1 MPGLSDSYYTLRVD
15 VESLATLP
23 LFPAHLL
30 DPPDDSVLSRL
41 YRTRTEPSDAGLL
54 IELSWDSGDEPIE
67 LGLQEASG
75 ASLALGYDGVTA
87 LTLLAEIEDDDQS
100 FTVGGGF
107 SLSFDSGLI
116 QPVELVD
123 GQYRVID
130 GEPYRVG
137 FSVDLTIGSVG
148 ISVGGPGSFAFP
160 PFAIGATGIVVDPG
174 EVRLAFSPEAA
185 EQLAADFPAAGLD
198 AAFRGVWI
206 AAGTLYF
213 PAGFPVASVEIANAF
228 IGTNGFSGSVTA
240 TARDPGLVAGAGL
253 SGLPFTLSEVELAF
267 VQNSLTA
274 FRIDGALTL
283 PFFDEPL
290 DVTVGLGMDGG
301 LIVGL
306 AQDAADGLAELELGE
321 LGTITLSGLGFVED
335 ASGAA
340 VLLSGT
346 LQLSVLS
353 PALQWPT
360 VELQGLRISAAGEVE
375 LPDGWLD
382 LQTPVALD
390 LYGFIL
396 EISRIGFGSTDDGLR
411 WVGFSAGVRLVD
423 FLPTGVSVE
432 GLRVTWDP
440 TGVRPPRVTL
450 QGVGLQLTLPGVLT
464 LQGDVA
470 FVDEEAERYF
480 KGNADLAL
488 LPLGIRLDASL
499 KIGRNLEQDYK
510 FVYAY
515 LDLTLPVGLPL
526 FATGAALY
534 GFSGLYGVNVGPSA
548 QDGDWYGWYAGPP
561 APLDVTHSDKW
572 ISAADGNAVGAGMT
586 LGTLFDLGRAV
597 SVKSLFALVLPG
609 PVILLQ
615 GKANFLQTPPD
626 PEDPTSEGVLS
637 AFAVLDTTA
646 GSLQL
651 AIDAGWSLGQVV
663 DIAATA
669 DAYFEFPDPRNWHL
683 YLGQDQPEDRR
694 IRASLLA
701 LLHGDAYLMI
711 DGEGIATGAAISWGD
726 EWKFGPV
733 VVTLRAWIGAQA
745 AIEWQPAQLEGSL
758 NLGGEFAISVAGFGA
773 GLSVEALLA
782 AKAPTLYWVR
792 GELGVVVKL
801 PWPLDDIEESIV
813 LEWREEATPPSEDP
827 FESISLAHPKVD
839 ESWTGLPP
847 TLQTGTPGSDAFESG
862 PIVPLDARPSIAFD
876 RGMKDLTGGQFAS
889 VDAYG
894 GSTRVGDHEFD
905 YELLEVS
912 LEKWPKAGGAAWI
925 PVEDLYGAWMAVEG
939 GSGEPAFS
947 RLQVLAKSPFAFTR
961 QTSRTYRDAFLANHA
976 AWPCVQPP
984 EVVTHCVDWDG
995 LKRGA
1000 KTGPS
1005 FEHGG
1010 LRFALV
1016 LSDSAEVVAAG
1027 DGSECGTRHAL
1038 AIEDGAVVALWIVFP
1053 EPIHTVELC
1062 IDGSYLAARAFA
1074 NGVPVAEEPTPAPGF
1089 LAFQA
1094 DGIDSVVLFGSDNC
1108 RLARIC
1114 YQTEALFTEYAAT
1127 FEHNMSVYEGS
1138 QRWES
1143 ADEVLEPET
1152 WYRLTLREQTART
1165 HNGSREVTPY
1175 EHYAYF
1181 QTAGPPALTP
1191 AWALDPAAD
1200 AEAAVEP
1207 AYPLGGRLTTLEP
1220 YISWTIP
1227 ADGAAPVY
1235 RAYDLGA
1242 EFDENYVEQMV
1253 GADMAIRLT
1262 DPNAQPVLGD
1272 DGAELSFPNQWAE
1285 QPSAELAE
1293 TEYAYATR
1301 VEACFGSTIGI
1312 AADQRIA
1319 FANGVLLD
1327 EDFSGDLA
1335 QWTDTRPAA
1344 GGGWAISEGKLV
1356 YEGAVIAA
1364 LRALLVAGEIEWT
1377 DYAIE
1382 VTLTDEGDDVGLAW
1396 RYTEGEGES
1405 HYRLRLDPA
1414 GRYLERVVDGVV
1426 EVLWEDDL
1434 PYAPATG
1441 QTLGVHCQG
1450 SRLRGQLGGELLF
1463 ELEDTA
1469 PLLGGQ
1475 VGIDTGSTAAFERF
1489 LVRTWPGAALAP
1501 ETQYRAELQASFVL
1515 HAGGLTVDGWVD
1527 PGFAWVQLER
1537 ENAKIAALGRD
1548 VWTDYRLEVNAE
1560 AVGRQ
1565 IGAIARFQQDEAAGT
1580 FTCYRLLVNLN
1591 QESVHLA
1598 RLEGTFTGGTYALS
1612 GATTLLSC
1620 DGAACGLDFAL
1631 DTHTVAFTCDGDLL
1645 VAEIDGVEV
1654 LRVNDP
1660 GGLGAGKA
1668 GLYHLGADQ
1677 PVFTDL
1683 VVRSAPRGTVH
1694 AWSFATSRYA
1704 GLVEHLDTFTGQV
1717 HRETADGVDATQL
1730 ANAIAVAATEL
1741 DAAAG
1746 ALADARA
1753 LLAGA
1758 APGDVPVRRDA
1769 AQAAARSL
1777 WNAASAH
1784 FDALH
1789 ALLLG
1794 AAYRALPP
1802 VVELSEIVQGR
1813 RRPALLLESPEPLD
1827 WTRIDRRLT
1836 RQDPASGE
1844 DRPLPGAFL
1853 VWSDD
1858 GARALVLAG
1867 GAASLRAGEYELL
1880 LTYSLDI
1887 GLEAPLLRRGASTL
1901 PEVARLRFALA

>member
-572 ISAADGNAVGAGMT
+572 ISVADGNAVGAGMT

-694 IRASLLA
+694 IRAS
-701 LLHGDAYLMI
+701 
-711 DGEGIATGAAISWGD
+711 SW
-726 EWKFGPV
+726 PSS
-733 VVTLRAWIGAQA
+733 T
-745 AIEWQPAQLEGSL
+745 
-758 NLGGEFAISVAGFGA
+758 
-773 GLSVEALLA
+773 
-782 AKAPTLYWVR
+782 
-792 GELGVVVKL
+792 
-801 PWPLDDIEESIV
+801 
-813 LEWREEATPPSEDP
+813 ATP
-827 FESISLAHPKVD
+827 
-839 ESWTGLPP
+839 T
-847 TLQTGTPGSDAFESG
+847 
-862 PIVPLDARPSIAFD
+862 
-876 RGMKDLTGGQFAS
+876 
-889 VDAYG
+889 
-894 GSTRVGDHEFD
+894 
-905 YELLEVS
+905 
-912 LEKWPKAGGAAWI
+912 
-925 PVEDLYGAWMAVEG
+925 
-939 GSGEPAFS
+939 
-947 RLQVLAKSPFAFTR
+947 
-961 QTSRTYRDAFLANHA
+961 
-976 AWPCVQPP
+976 
-984 EVVTHCVDWDG
+984 
-995 LKRGA
+995 
-1000 KTGPS
+1000 
-1005 FEHGG
+1005 
-1010 LRFALV
+1010 
-1016 LSDSAEVVAAG
+1016 
-1027 DGSECGTRHAL
+1027 
-1038 AIEDGAVVALWIVFP
+1038 
-1053 EPIHTVELC
+1053 
-1062 IDGSYLAARAFA
+1062 
-1074 NGVPVAEEPTPAPGF
+1074 
-1089 LAFQA
+1089 
-1094 DGIDSVVLFGSDNC
+1094 
-1108 RLARIC
+1108 
-1114 YQTEALFTEYAAT
+1114 
-1127 FEHNMSVYEGS
+1127 
-1138 QRWES
+1138 
-1143 ADEVLEPET
+1143 
-1152 WYRLTLREQTART
+1152 
-1165 HNGSREVTPY
+1165 
-1175 EHYAYF
+1175 
-1181 QTAGPPALTP
+1181 
-1191 AWALDPAAD
+1191 
-1200 AEAAVEP
+1200 
-1207 AYPLGGRLTTLEP
+1207 
-1220 YISWTIP
+1220 
-1227 ADGAAPVY
+1227 
-1235 RAYDLGA
+1235 
-1242 EFDENYVEQMV
+1242 
-1253 GADMAIRLT
+1253 
-1262 DPNAQPVLGD
+1262 
-1272 DGAELSFPNQWAE
+1272 
-1285 QPSAELAE
+1285 
-1293 TEYAYATR
+1293 
-1301 VEACFGSTIGI
+1301 
-1312 AADQRIA
+1312 
-1319 FANGVLLD
+1319 
-1327 EDFSGDLA
+1327 
-1335 QWTDTRPAA
+1335 
-1344 GGGWAISEGKLV
+1344 
-1356 YEGAVIAA
+1356 
-1364 LRALLVAGEIEWT
+1364 
-1377 DYAIE
+1377 
-1382 VTLTDEGDDVGLAW
+1382 
-1396 RYTEGEGES
+1396 
-1405 HYRLRLDPA
+1405 
-1414 GRYLERVVDGVV
+1414 
-1426 EVLWEDDL
+1426 
-1434 PYAPATG
+1434 
-1441 QTLGVHCQG
+1441 
-1450 SRLRGQLGGELLF
+1450 
-1463 ELEDTA
+1463 
-1469 PLLGGQ
+1469 
-1475 VGIDTGSTAAFERF
+1475 
-1489 LVRTWPGAALAP
+1489 
-1501 ETQYRAELQASFVL
+1501 
-1515 HAGGLTVDGWVD
+1515 
-1527 PGFAWVQLER
+1527 
-1537 ENAKIAALGRD
+1537 
-1548 VWTDYRLEVNAE
+1548 
-1560 AVGRQ
+1560 
-1565 IGAIARFQQDEAAGT
+1565 
-1580 FTCYRLLVNLN
+1580 
-1591 QESVHLA
+1591 
-1598 RLEGTFTGGTYALS
+1598 
-1612 GATTLLSC
+1612 
-1620 DGAACGLDFAL
+1620 
-1631 DTHTVAFTCDGDLL
+1631 
-1645 VAEIDGVEV
+1645 
-1654 LRVNDP
+1654 
-1660 GGLGAGKA
+1660 
-1668 GLYHLGADQ
+1668 
-1677 PVFTDL
+1677 
-1683 VVRSAPRGTVH
+1683 
-1694 AWSFATSRYA
+1694 
-1704 GLVEHLDTFTGQV
+1704 
-1717 HRETADGVDATQL
+1717 
-1730 ANAIAVAATEL
+1730 
-1741 DAAAG
+1741 
-1746 ALADARA
+1746 
-1753 LLAGA
+1753 
-1758 APGDVPVRRDA
+1758 
-1769 AQAAARSL
+1769 
-1777 WNAASAH
+1777 
-1784 FDALH
+1784 
-1789 ALLLG
+1789 
-1794 AAYRALPP
+1794 
-1802 VVELSEIVQGR
+1802 
-1813 RRPALLLESPEPLD
+1813 
-1827 WTRIDRRLT
+1827 
-1836 RQDPASGE
+1836 
-1844 DRPLPGAFL
+1844 
-1853 VWSDD
+1853 
-1858 GARALVLAG
+1858 
-1867 GAASLRAGEYELL
+1867 
-1880 LTYSLDI
+1880 
-1887 GLEAPLLRRGASTL
+1887 
-1901 PEVARLRFALA
+1901 